1 MTDRS
6 DNDKEKKSRDTISG
20 LNRSWDELLSGFRKA
35 DDIEIHSFEDLGLD
49 NDGIDLSSIPDADD
63 DHAEYLKSDIL
74 DSPWP
79 RPPERRY
86 SSGSSADRYD
96 SRTRSYKRDELP
108 HVPDAPSDSYSS
120 ISDAPGASS
129 AGSSPHS
136 DIIQEH
142 SDVSAEAP
150 RVGRKVNIDDVDAED
165 MAHKAAV
172 TEAGRAE
179 MAAELQS
186 KAEKPRKRR
195 KAERLSKKK
204 AAEAALSDAGEA
216 PSQSHDPA
224 AGKALEAPAAPADET
239 TGDNDDMT
247 ENTER
252 RPAKKKRKKKKK
264 KGIRRLFG
272 LLFKLFLLLIVIC
285 AAYVGYVIITTPE
298 IDTSNIYE
306 NISQSSIIY
315 DDQGEVLESVATS
328 QNRTN
333 VEYNEMP
340 ANLINAFVAV
350 EDKTFFTHKGFNVIR
365 IFGAIKD
372 SVLLHKDIG
381 GTSTITQQLARNIY
395 LTNERSM
402 TRKIREAYYTI
413 ILERH
418 LSKEQIIEAYLNT
431 INLGFGAYGVQT
443 AAQSYFG
450 CDVQDLTIA
459 ECATL
464 ASLPKSPAKYAPLKR
479 YEADKVEADNP
490 DILLEDGGYVVVYD
504 SNYRDR
510 QELVL
515 KFMNEQGYITDAEYQ
530 AALQEDIRADLKPSS
545 MTTSKVSSYF
555 GDYCVS
561 EVIDDL
567 VTELNMDEESAKNL
581 VYSQGVRI
589 YSTLNVEMQKSAED
603 EFSKLSNF
611 PSVTGLKKQKGT
623 GNILSDSGNILLYSK
638 STYFNDDGTFTLSSD
653 EFDRNSNGDLVILA
667 GHRLNIYSVTG
678 TSGEKVP
685 QIEFKNLYTIKD
697 GVFYSINGGY
707 WAGID
712 EKYLSKDNDGNA
724 VISVEF
730 LNQNP
735 DYFIMGSDTVSI
747 GPAHYTLHQETIQP
761 QSAMVVT
768 DYTNGQIKVM
778 VGGRSLSGRLLYNRA
793 TKTRQPG
800 SSIKPLAVY
809 GPAIQSGKD
818 LGTGWTAGSTIEDA
832 ENIENGK
839 VWPKNAYSG
848 YKGWVTLRTCVEQ
861 SINVCSVKLLKSIG
875 IDYAEQFLEKNGITS
890 VVKSGSVNDMNLAAL
905 ALGGMTNGISPI
917 QMASAYGTFPNGG
930 VYTEPCSYT
939 KVTDSKGNVILEKN
953 PETTQVFDEG
963 VAFIMTDILQ
973 TTVTHGIAGRAAI
986 GTQPVGGKTGTT
998 TDNMDAWFCGFTPQF
1013 SAALWIGNDV
1023 NIELSKGSGA
1033 AAALWSKVMKR
1044 VCSGYSY
1051 GSFRSRPSDVYV
1063 GSDGEYYINGTKRKG
1078 PAVGSSEQ
1086 KTEEHEILTDEEGKS
1101 YYLDADGNKVYVE
1114 TNGGNA
1120 ENTDGNTSGDGTA
1133 EPGTGDGGQTA
1144 PSTGGDSSATTGG
1157 QTGGNTSGSHTGG
1170 STGGTG
1176 GTTTEPSHSGGQT
1189 APSQPSGGGGSSSS
1203 GGSTSGGS
1211 SGLVNDPA

>member
-6 DNDKEKKSRDTISG
+6 DNDKEKLSRDTFSG
-20 LNRSWDELLSGFRKA
+20 VNRSWDDLLSEIRKA
-35 DDIEIHSFEDLGLD
+35 DDIEIHNFEDLGLD
-49 NDGIDLSSIPDADD
+49 NDGIDFSSIPDANEQQSF
-63 DHAEYLKSDIL
+63 H
-74 DSPWP
+74 SP
-79 RPPERRY
+79 ETSY
-86 SSGSSADRYD
+86 DKISGSGYD
-96 SRTRSYKRDELP
+96 NHTSSYKRDDLT
-108 HVPDAPSDSYSS
+108 HAASTSDKHDNPYR
-120 ISDAPGASS
+120 S
-129 AGSSPHS
+129 AA
-136 DIIQEH
+136 D
-142 SDVSAEAP
+142 
-150 RVGRKVNIDDVDAED
+150 R
-165 MAHKAAV
+165 
-172 TEAGRAE
+172 
-179 MAAELQS
+179 
-186 KAEKPRKRR
+186 
-195 KAERLSKKK
+195 KK
-204 AAEAALSDAGEA
+204 AS
-216 PSQSHDPA
+216 
-224 AGKALEAPAAPADET
+224 EAPAMPAAPVEEKT
-239 TGDNDDMT
+239 EDNNNMA

-252 RPAKKKRKKKKK
+252 RPSKQKRKGKKKKK
-264 KGIRRLFG
+264 KGIRRFFG
-272 LLFKLFLLLIVIC
+272 FLFKLFLLLIVLC
-285 AAYVGYVIITTPE
+285 AAYVGYVVLTTPE

-333 VEYNEMP
+333 VEYSDMP
-340 ANLINAFVAV
+340 ANLVNAFVAV
-350 EDKTFFTHKGFNVIR
+350 EDKTFFTHKGFNIIR

-372 SVLLHKDIG
+372 SMLRHKDIG

-395 LTNERSM
+395 LTQERSM
-402 TRKIREAYYTI
+402 TRKIREAYYTV
-413 ILERH
+413 ILEKN

-459 ECATL
+459 QCAVL
-464 ASLPKSPAKYAPLKR
+464 ASLPKSPANYAPLKR
-479 YEADKVEADNP
+479 YESDKVEADNP
-490 DILLEDGGYVVVYD
+490 NILLEDGGYVVVYD
-504 SNYRDR
+504 DNYKSR
-510 QELVL
+510 QQLVL
-515 KFMNEQGYITDAEYQ
+515 RFMNEQGYITDAEYQ
-530 AALQEDIRADLKPSS
+530 TALEEDIKSELKPSS

-567 VTELNMDEESAKNL
+567 VSELNMDEESAKNL

-589 YSTLNVEMQKSAED
+589 YSTLNVDMQKSAEE

-611 PSVTGLKKQKGT
+611 PSVTGLKKQKKT

-653 EFDRNSNGDLVILA
+653 EFRRDSNGNLVILT

-678 TSGEKVP
+678 SSGDKVP

-697 GVFYSINGGY
+697 GIFYSINGGY

-712 EKYLSKDNDGNA
+712 EQYLSKDSDGNA
-724 VISVEF
+724 VISAEF
-730 LNQNP
+730 LNNNP
-735 DYFIMGSDTVSI
+735 DYFIIGENTVSI

-793 TKTRQPG
+793 NKTRQPG

-809 GPAIQSGKD
+809 GPALQSGKD

-839 VWPKNAYSG
+839 VWPKNSYSG

-890 VVKSGSVNDMNLAAL
+890 VVKSGNVNDMNLAAL
-905 ALGGMTNGISPI
+905 ALGGMTKGISPI
-917 QMASAYGTFPNGG
+917 EMASAYGTFPNGG

-998 TDNMDAWFCGFTPQF
+998 SDNMDAWFCGFTPQF
-1013 SAALWIGNDV
+1013 SAAVWIGNDV
-1023 NIELSKGSGA
+1023 NIELSKGSSA

-1063 GSDGEYYINGTKRKG
+1063 GSDGEYYITGTQRTG
-1078 PAVGSSEQ
+1078 PSVGSSGS
-1086 KTEEHEILTDEEGKS
+1086 TETEHEILTDEEGKS
-1101 YYLDADGNKVYVE
+1101 YYLDENGNKVYVDE
-1114 TNGGNA
+1114 NGNAAENADGTANPDSTDGQTPADGSQTTPSTNGDTSTGTNSGGN
-1120 ENTDGNTSGDGTA
+1120 TGGSSNTSGGT
-1133 EPGTGDGGQTA
+1133 
-1144 PSTGGDSSATTGG
+1144 
-1157 QTGGNTSGSHTGG
+1157 HTGG
-1170 STGGTG
+1170 STISGGTSDS
-1176 GTTTEPSHSGGQT
+1176 SHSGGQT
-1189 APSQPSGGGGSSSS
+1189 TPSQPSGGSSGSS
-1203 GGSTSGGS
+1203 GG
-1211 SGLVNDPA
+1211 LVDDPA

>member
-6 DNDKEKKSRDTISG
+6 DNDKEKLSRDTFSG
-20 LNRSWDELLSGFRKA
+20 VNRSWDELLSDIRKA

-49 NDGIDLSSIPDADD
+49 NDGIDFSSIPDADERHD
-63 DHAEYLKSDIL
+63 AHHGNDVHDAS
-74 DSPWP
+74 SN
-79 RPPERRY
+79 RPSEP
-86 SSGSSADRYD
+86 RYD
-96 SRTRSYKRDELP
+96 AASAAAGYGSHTRSYKRDEFP
-108 HVPDAPSDSYSS
+108 HV
-120 ISDAPGASS
+120 
-129 AGSSPHS
+129 S
-136 DIIQEH
+136 DIPDTNGSVMPDTHDAHEADDFLKDH
-142 SDVSAEAP
+142 LPPEDDADHPASDDVPAADALKSSSEP
-150 RVGRKVNIDDVDAED
+150 PVHRGRKVNINDVDAMD
-165 MAHKAAV
+165 MAHKSAV

-179 MAAELQS
+179 TEAES
-186 KAEKPRKRR
+186 G
-195 KAERLSKKK
+195 S
-204 AAEAALSDAGEA
+204 G
-216 PSQSHDPA
+216 QSHDPA
-224 AGKALEAPAAPADET
+224 AGKLPEAFPPADDT

-264 KGIRRLFG
+264 TGMRRLLG
-272 LLFKLFLLLIVIC
+272 LLFKLFLLLMVIC
-285 AAYVGYVIITTPE
+285 AAYVGYVILTTPE

-328 QNRTN
+328 KNRTN
-333 VEYNEMP
+333 VEYSEMP
-340 ANLINAFVAV
+340 KNLINAFVAV

-365 IFGAIKD
+365 IFGAVKD
-372 SVLLHKDIG
+372 SVLRHKDIG

-395 LTNERSM
+395 LTPERSM
-402 TRKIREAYYTI
+402 ARKIREAYYTI
-413 ILERH
+413 ILEKH

-464 ASLPKSPAKYAPLKR
+464 ASLPKSPANYAPLKR
-479 YEADKVEADNP
+479 YESDKVEAGNP

-504 SNYRDR
+504 DNYKSR
-510 QELVL
+510 QQLVL
-515 KFMNEQGYITDAEYQ
+515 KFMNEQGYISDAEYQ
-530 AALQEDIRADLKPSS
+530 SALDEDIRAELKPSS
-545 MTTSKVSSYF
+545 MNTSKVSSYF

-567 VTELNMDEESAKNL
+567 VNELNMDEESAKNL

-611 PSVTGLKKQKGT
+611 PSVTGLRKQKGT

-638 STYFNDDGTFTLSSD
+638 STYFNDDETFTLSSD
-653 EFDRNSNGDLVILA
+653 EFKRDPDGNLVILA

-678 TSGEKVP
+678 KDGKKVP
-685 QIEFKNLYTIKD
+685 QIEFKNLYTVKD
-697 GVFYSINGGY
+697 GIFYSINGGY

-712 EKYLSKDNDGNA
+712 EQYLSKDGDGNA
-724 VISVEF
+724 VISKEF
-730 LNQNP
+730 LDKNP
-735 DYFIMGSDTVSI
+735 DYFIMGDSTVSI
-747 GPAHYTLHQETIQP
+747 GPAHYKLHQETIQP

-818 LGTGWTAGSTIEDA
+818 LGTGWTAGSTIEDS
-832 ENIENGK
+832 ENIENGR

-861 SINVCSVKLLKSIG
+861 SINVCSVRLLKSIG
-875 IDYAEQFLEKNGITS
+875 IDYAEPFLEKNGITS
-890 VVKSGSVNDMNLAAL
+890 VVKSGDVNDMNLAAI
-905 ALGGMTNGISPI
+905 ALGGMTRGISPI

-939 KVTDSKGNVILEKN
+939 KVTDSKGNVILEKD
-953 PETTQVFDEG
+953 PETAQVFDEG

-1023 NIELSKGSGA
+1023 NIELSKGSSA

-1078 PAVGSSEQ
+1078 PSVGQSEE
-1086 KTEEHEILTDEEGKS
+1086 KEEEHEILTDEEGKS
-1101 YYLDADGNKVYVE
+1101 YYLDENGNKVYVNDSSNSSE
-1114 TNGGNA
+1114 STDG
-1120 ENTDGNTSGDGTA
+1120 NTDGNGTA
-1133 EPGTGDGGQTA
+1133 EPGTSDGDQTT
-1144 PSTGGDSSATTGG
+1144 PSTGGDTN
-1157 QTGGNTSGSHTGG
+1157 TGGNTGGGTHTGG
-1170 STGGTG
+1170 NTGGG
-1176 GTTTEPSHSGGQT
+1176 SSEPSHSGGQT
-1189 APSQPSGGGGSSSS
+1189 TPSQPSGGGNS
-1203 GGSTSGGS
+1203 GGSSGGS

>member
-6 DNDKEKKSRDTISG
+6 DNDKKQSSRDTFSG
-20 LNRSWDELLSGFRKA
+20 INRSWDDLISDLKKA

-49 NDGIDLSSIPDADD
+49 NDGIDFSSIPDADGSKDTHHGSGIHDTSTEYQATSRHDVATDDDD
-63 DHAEYLKSDIL
+63 DH
-74 DSPWP
+74 
-79 RPPERRY
+79 
-86 SSGSSADRYD
+86 
-96 SRTRSYKRDELP
+96 TRIYKRDDFLNDYLP
-108 HVPDAPSDSYSS
+108 PEDN
-120 ISDAPGASS
+120 ASPKAHE
-129 AGSSPHS
+129 AGH
-136 DIIQEH
+136 H
-142 SDVSAEAP
+142 
-150 RVGRKVNIDDVDAED
+150 GRKVDLNDAD
-165 MAHKAAV
+165 AADIAHKAAV
-172 TEAGRAE
+172 TEAGRAKLE
-179 MAAELQS
+179 AEIQEKNEKRH
-186 KAEKPRKRR
+186 KASSGAPTE
-195 KAERLSKKK
+195 LSR
-204 AAEAALSDAGEA
+204 
-216 PSQSHDPA
+216 QNHDPA
-224 AGKALEAPAAPADET
+224 AEKMPEAFTAPDGST
-239 TGDNDDMT
+239 TGDNEDMT

-252 RPAKKKRKKKKK
+252 RPAKQKRKKKKK
-264 KGIRRLFG
+264 KGVRRVFG
-272 LLFKLFLLLIVIC
+272 LLFRLFLLFIVIC
-285 AAYVGYVIITTPE
+285 AAYVGYVVLTTPE

-333 VEYNEMP
+333 VEYSEMP
-340 ANLINAFVAV
+340 ANLINAFVSV
-350 EDKTFFTHKGFNVIR
+350 EDKTFFKHKGFNVIR

-372 SVLLHKDIG
+372 SVLSHKDIG

-395 LTNERSM
+395 LTQERSM
-402 TRKIREAYYTI
+402 TRKIREAYYTV
-413 ILERH
+413 ILEKH

-450 CDVQDLTIA
+450 CDVKDLTIA
-459 ECATL
+459 ECAVL
-464 ASLPKSPAKYAPLKR
+464 ASLPKSPSNYAPLKR
-479 YEADKVEADNP
+479 YESDKVEADNP
-490 DILLEDGGYVVVYD
+490 NILLEDGGYVVVYD
-504 SNYRDR
+504 DNYKSR
-510 QELVL
+510 QQLVL

-530 AALQEDIRADLKPSS
+530 SALEEDIKAELKPSAMS
-545 MTTSKVSSYF
+545 TSKVSSYF

-567 VTELNMDEESAKNL
+567 VNELNMDEESAKNL

-589 YSTLNVEMQKSAED
+589 YSTLNVDMQKSAED

-653 EFDRNSNGDLVILA
+653 EFNRDSNGNLVILA

-678 TSGEKVP
+678 SSGEKVP
-685 QIEFKNLYTIKD
+685 QIEFKNLYTVKD
-697 GVFYSINGGY
+697 GIFYSINGGY

-712 EKYLSKDNDGNA
+712 EQYLSKDSDGNA
-724 VISVEF
+724 VISAEF
-730 LNQNP
+730 LNNNP
-735 DYFIMGSDTVSI
+735 DYFIMGDNTVSI

-818 LGTGWTAGSTIEDA
+818 KGTGWTAGSTIEDA

-839 VWPKNAYSG
+839 VWPKNSYSG

-875 IDYAEQFLEKNGITS
+875 IDYGESFLEKNGITS
-890 VVKSGSVNDMNLAAL
+890 VVKSGNVNDMNLAAL
-905 ALGGMTNGISPI
+905 ALGGMTKGISPI

-939 KVTDSKGNVILEKN
+939 KVTDSKGNIILEKN

-1023 NIELSKGSGA
+1023 NIELSKGSSA
-1033 AAALWSKVMKR
+1033 AASLWSKVMKR

-1063 GSDGEYYINGTKRKG
+1063 GSDGEYYINGTKRTG
-1078 PAVGSSEQ
+1078 PAVGSSEE
-1086 KTEEHEILTDEEGKS
+1086 KTTDHEILTDEEGKS
-1101 YYLDADGNKVYVE
+1101 YYLDENGNKVYVDE
-1114 TNGGNA
+1114 NGNA
-1120 ENTDGNTSGDGTA
+1120 AENPDGNTNGDGTT
-1133 EPGTGDGGQTA
+1133 EPTNPDGSQTT
-1144 PSTGGDSSATTGG
+1144 PSTGGDA
-1157 QTGGNTSGSHTGG
+1157 NTGG
-1170 STGGTG
+1170 STGGNTGGNTGGGTHTGGNTGG
-1176 GTTTEPSHSGGQT
+1176 GTTSEPSHSGGQT
-1189 APSQPSGGGGSSSS
+1189 TPSQPSGGG
-1203 GGSTSGGS
+1203 
-1211 SGLVNDPA
+1211 SGLVDDPA